1 MIHQIASKRYARET
15 MALGSQQQGQKRSLD
30 PDSGPIDGERW
41 LVSIGYTEKNTKNVM
56 VCAVFWNMR
65 ESIYS

>member
-1 MIHQIASKRYARET
+1 
-15 MALGSQQQGQKRSLD
+15 MAVGSQQLKRSLD